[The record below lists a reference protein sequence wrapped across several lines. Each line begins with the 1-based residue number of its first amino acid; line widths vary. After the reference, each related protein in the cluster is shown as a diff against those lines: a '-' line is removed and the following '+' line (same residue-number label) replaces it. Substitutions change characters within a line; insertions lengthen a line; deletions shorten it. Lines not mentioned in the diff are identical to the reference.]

1 MEWIKKCFKNEKF
14 IMSKEYGR
22 DKKFYVVLNFM
33 YRIVI
38 IYSVEN
44 WAKNSKKIKMNK
56 KVQSYKK
63 LKDIKLLF

>member
-1 MEWIKKCFKNEKF
+1 
-14 IMSKEYGR
+14 MSKEYGR

-44 WAKNSKKIKMNK
+44 
-56 KVQSYKK
+56 
-63 LKDIKLLF
+63 